1 MKTENTVIPLILM
14 GILVLGSFAP
24 IIQIILLHGSAIY
37 LYPFE
42 NILGIENF
50 KVLNFMH
57 LVGGILTV
65 YGFYKAEK
73 IEFKLLWAILTVFFL
88 NSFLTFLWDDKGGDP
103 DPYFLGFM
111 ISGFLTTLPL
121 LVIGFVK
128 EKRIKK

>member
-1 MKTENTVIPLILM
+1 MKTEDTVIPLILM

-24 IIQIILLHGSAIY
+24 IIQIILFHGSAIY

-65 YGFYKAEK
+65 YGFYKTK
-73 IEFKLLWAILTVFFL
+73 KTGFKLLWAILTVFFL
-88 NSFLTFLWDDKGGDP
+88 NSFLTFLWEDKGGDP
-103 DPYFLGFM
+103 DLYFLGFM

-121 LVIGFVK
+121 VVVGFVK
-128 EKRIKK
+128 QKRIKK